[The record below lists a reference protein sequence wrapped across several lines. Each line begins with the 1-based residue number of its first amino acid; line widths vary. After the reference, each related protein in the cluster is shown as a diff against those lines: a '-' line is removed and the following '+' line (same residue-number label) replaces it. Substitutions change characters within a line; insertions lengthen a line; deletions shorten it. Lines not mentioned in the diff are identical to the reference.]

1 MDSEHNMQYNINMYN
16 IKIIENRFKDNKN
29 KRK

>member
-1 MDSEHNMQYNINMYN
+1 MDSEHNMQYNINMCN